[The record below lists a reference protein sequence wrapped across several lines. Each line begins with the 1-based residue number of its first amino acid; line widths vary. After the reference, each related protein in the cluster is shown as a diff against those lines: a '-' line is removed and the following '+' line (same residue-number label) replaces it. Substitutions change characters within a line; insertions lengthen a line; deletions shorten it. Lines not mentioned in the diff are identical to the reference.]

1 MAGGRECC
9 THLLGGTGVISTL
22 SFLSI
27 EFVEGCSLKMHKVF
41 RPRAQL
47 INGVYVIAKF
57 KKLGN
62 FVPEA

>member
-9 THLLGGTGVISTL
+9 THLLGGTGVISAL
-22 SFLSI
+22 PFLSI
-27 EFVEGCSLKMHKVF
+27 EFVEGSLKIHKVF

-47 INGVYVIAKF
+47 IKGVYVIAKF

-62 FVPEA
+62 FVPET